1 MERLTISAGIF
12 GDEEFFVLRD
22 SQKYKV
28 AYYDKGEEKYRYNI
42 QLIINRLGLVED
54 ALEIY
59 KNALVLMAKSWC
71 IMDNPNEPEE
81 VVKKFIKR
89 AEENI
94 NKEVTTWDI
103 FIW

>member
-1 MERLTISAGIF
+1 MERLTISAGFF
-12 GDEEFFVLRD
+12 GNEELFTLRD

-28 AYYDKGEEKYRYNI
+28 MYYDKGEEKCRYNF

-59 KNALVLMAKSWC
+59 KKALELMAKSWC

-81 VVKKFIKR
+81 VVKEFIKK
-89 AEENI
+89 AKENI
-94 NKEVTTWDI
+94 NSDRNR
-103 FIW
+103 